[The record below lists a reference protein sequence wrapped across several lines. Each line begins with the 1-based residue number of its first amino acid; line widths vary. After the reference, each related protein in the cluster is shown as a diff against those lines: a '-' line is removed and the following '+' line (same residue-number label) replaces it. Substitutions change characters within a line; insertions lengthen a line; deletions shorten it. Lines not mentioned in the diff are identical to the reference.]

1 VIKRL
6 KANNASAIV
15 FALGILDQLLK
26 SSESITASEVR
37 NWAHER
43 CTKWRN
49 SPDSLYW
56 YKSCSWRL

>member
-6 KANNASAIV
+6 ETNNASAIV

-37 NWAHER
+37 N
-43 CTKWRN
+43 
-49 SPDSLYW
+49 
-56 YKSCSWRL
+56 